1 MGESHF
7 VAMKLVMLSCL
18 LVIAAYAAPATFV
31 ERDSLVPEEILLQNY
46 NSVADLQ
53 AQFGQ
58 LKAKLADSSQSTPG
72 VKAAID
78 NMITMV
84 GTINTAIK
92 EAHKADQGVLDSKM
106 TIIKNLDEAFTVDLK
121 TVNDAAKVAQNL
133 IAKQQREAAA
143 WEKSVNVFTKTQKS
157 YLKTFK
163 VMEGV
168 CCERDNAAV
177 VDLQYVPAYKECDY
191 TRPQTCAADAREVVS
206 SVVDDVFEK
215 GLELYLQLKG
225 KCSVQV
231 TKTKSL
237 KKSTDDT
244 IEACQENKRTSK
256 IAHNLAGEHQ
266 RGAEAAWEQTVP
278 TYKKSYDNRLGLY
291 NKEKKKVEAAEVD
304 RKSEWSAVAQI
315 RCLLQSYEKK
325 GTIDKQAEASC
336 TAKESHVS
344 SGKLN
349 INYPAVIAK
358 QNPVENKFAKRTVT
372 DAYYDTCNQRT
383 EPVKRTSVPRKVNDT
398 PKCDS
403 NHKLQNFKL

>member
-106 TIIKNLDEAFTVDLK
+106 TIIK
-121 TVNDAAKVAQNL
+121 
-133 IAKQQREAAA
+133 
-143 WEKSVNVFTKTQKS
+143 
-157 YLKTFK
+157 
-163 VMEGV
+163 
-168 CCERDNAAV
+168 
-177 VDLQYVPAYKECDY
+177 
-191 TRPQTCAADAREVVS
+191 
-206 SVVDDVFEK
+206 
-215 GLELYLQLKG
+215 
-225 KCSVQV
+225 
-231 TKTKSL
+231 
-237 KKSTDDT
+237 
-244 IEACQENKRTSK
+244 
-256 IAHNLAGEHQ
+256 
-266 RGAEAAWEQTVP
+266 
-278 TYKKSYDNRLGLY
+278 
-291 NKEKKKVEAAEVD
+291 KKVEAAEVD

-383 EPVKRTSVPRKVNDT
+383 EPVKRTCVPRKVNDT

>member
-291 NKEKKKVEAAEVD
+291 NKEKKKGA
-304 RKSEWSAVAQI
+304 
-315 RCLLQSYEKK
+315 
-325 GTIDKQAEASC
+325 IDKQAEASC

-383 EPVKRTSVPRKVNDT
+383 EPVKRTCVPRKVNDT

>member
-106 TIIKNLDEAFTVDLK
+106 TIIKNLDDAFTVDLK

-143 WEKSVNVFTKTQKS
+143 WEK
-157 YLKTFK
+157 
-163 VMEGV
+163 
-168 CCERDNAAV
+168 
-177 VDLQYVPAYKECDY
+177 
-191 TRPQTCAADAREVVS
+191 
-206 SVVDDVFEK
+206 

-237 KKSTDDT
+237 KKSTDET

-291 NKEKKKVEAAEVD
+291 NKEKKKVEAAEV
-304 RKSEWSAVAQI
+304 
-315 RCLLQSYEKK
+315 
-325 GTIDKQAEASC
+325 
-336 TAKESHVS
+336 
-344 SGKLN
+344 
-349 INYPAVIAK
+349 
-358 QNPVENKFAKRTVT
+358 
-372 DAYYDTCNQRT
+372 
-383 EPVKRTSVPRKVNDT
+383 
-398 PKCDS
+398 
-403 NHKLQNFKL
+403 

>member
-244 IEACQENKRTSK
+244 IEACQEKKR
-256 IAHNLAGEHQ
+256 
-266 RGAEAAWEQTVP
+266 
-278 TYKKSYDNRLGLY
+278 
-291 NKEKKKVEAAEVD
+291 
-304 RKSEWSAVAQI
+304 
-315 RCLLQSYEKK
+315 
-325 GTIDKQAEASC
+325 TIDKQAEASC

-383 EPVKRTSVPRKVNDT
+383 EPVKRTCVPRKVNDT